1 MKGKG
6 FNGKIVVTLL
16 IASLLGLAVS
26 LLVAAVG
33 GYLVEAETVGQS
45 AENGFVVTALLLGS
59 LAAAMVA
66 VKKGQGARIVLSLA
80 GAGTYFLLLLCCG
93 ALVFDGIR
101 SGVGMTALVVLC
113 AGLVVWIFG
122 LKGNK
127 KTKYRLPKL

>member
-113 AGLVVWIFG
+113 AALVVWIFG